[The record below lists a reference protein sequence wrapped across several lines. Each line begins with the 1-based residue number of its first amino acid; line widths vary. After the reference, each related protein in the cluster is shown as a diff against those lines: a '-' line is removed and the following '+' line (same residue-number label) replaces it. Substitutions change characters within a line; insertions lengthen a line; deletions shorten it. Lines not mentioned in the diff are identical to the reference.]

1 MLHILEQHSTHSSSR
16 NLLYIYNKFVI
27 QSKHI
32 IYGFKTDIYI
42 YIYIFI
48 LYIYIYIYIIYTFIY
63 IYIYVCVCVC
73 VCVCVACIYIYV
85 CMCVCVCVCVCII
98 SLLTRK
104 ANSVIISNCISFLS
118 FCLKRSVSTLKH
130 LISSDLTHILRYYVC
145 FSKATD
151 F

>member
-1 MLHILEQHSTHSSSR
+1 MYLDNSRTISVSIMIEISLMISEALLKRCLRNPIIKLLFIIGIIFNIRRYIILESNICFVKGTHFLSA
-16 NLLYIYNKFVI
+16 
-27 QSKHI
+27 
-32 IYGFKTDIYI
+32 
-42 YIYIFI
+42 
-48 LYIYIYIYIIYTFIY
+48 
-63 IYIYVCVCVC
+63 CVL
-73 VCVCVACIYIYV
+73 
-85 CMCVCVCVCVCII
+85 CVCVCVCVCII
-98 SLLTRK
+98 SLLSRK